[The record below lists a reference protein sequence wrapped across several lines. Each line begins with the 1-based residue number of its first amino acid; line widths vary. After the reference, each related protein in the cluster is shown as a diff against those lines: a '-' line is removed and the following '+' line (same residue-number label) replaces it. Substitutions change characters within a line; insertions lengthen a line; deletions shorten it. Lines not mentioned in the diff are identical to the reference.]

1 MSLQGRNQKEI
12 IQELLINTKY
22 NRTIICKILN
32 INRTSTYKE
41 NKTLMNFLNDTR
53 IMNLVI
59 SEIEKNNFLSAYSA
73 KRWSLYFK
81 LNYIDPFRINH
92 KKLER
97 IFKKFNHIAYYIK
110 KQTKHEIKKYKET
123 IRKNYLKE
131 AKEMGFEN
139 IWTSDI
145 TQFSVKTKKGY
156 ICTVQDNLT
165 GEIIG
170 KSKRI
175 DNQKT
180 NFVLEAVKMAYKN
193 KKYLGPILLHSD
205 NGNQY
210 TSENYINLC
219 NDLQIIRSYSK
230 PGTPH
235 HNGKHES
242 FHSRLKDETI
252 RTCHIENIN

>member
-1 MSLQGRNQKEI
+1 MSLQGQNQKEI
-12 IQELLINTKY
+12 VQQLLINTKS
-22 NRTIICKILN
+22 NRTMICKILN
-32 INRTSTYKE
+32 INRTSTYKK
-41 NKTLMNFLNDTR
+41 NKTLMNFLDDTR

-59 SEIEKNNFLSAYSA
+59 SEIERNNFLSAYSA
-73 KRWSLYFK
+73 KRWALYFK

-110 KQTKHEIKKYKET
+110 KQSKHEIKRYNET

-131 AKEMGFEN
+131 AKEIGFEN

-145 TQFSVKTKKGY
+145 TEFSVKTKKGY

-180 NFVLEAVKMAYKN
+180 DFVLEAVEMAYKN
-193 KKYLGPILLHSD
+193 KKYLGSILLHSD

-210 TSENYINLC
+210 TSLDYISL
-219 NDLQIIRSYSK
+219 
-230 PGTPH
+230 
-235 HNGKHES
+235 
-242 FHSRLKDETI
+242 
-252 RTCHIENIN
+252 